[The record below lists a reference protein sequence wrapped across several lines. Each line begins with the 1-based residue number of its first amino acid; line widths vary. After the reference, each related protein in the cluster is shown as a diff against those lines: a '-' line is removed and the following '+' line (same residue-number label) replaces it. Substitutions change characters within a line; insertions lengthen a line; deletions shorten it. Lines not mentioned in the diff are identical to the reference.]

1 MQIKELREFIDL
13 LSPYM
18 DMDSHVEASYDQIYF
33 MYSGTLSEPVYN
45 YLKDLGCISIGETYS
60 EYVEHRDT
68 FEDYLV
74 FFV

>member
-1 MQIKELREFIDL
+1 MQIKQLREFIDIM
-13 LSPYM
+13 SPYL
-18 DMDSHVEASYDQIYF
+18 DMDSFVEANYDQIYF
-33 MYSGTLSEPVYN
+33 EYSGTLSEPIYN
-45 YLKDLGCISIGETYS
+45 YLHELGCTSIGETYP